1 MVCGYFLL
9 RAKKAVGIAAGVA
22 GRASDVVPTAY
33 EGQERNP
40 TVNDR
45 MQLQDNSVQ
54 SFSLLLKFK
63 FLFLSPNGEGVRKD
77 ERGREGAR
85 KGG

>member
-22 GRASDVVPTAY
+22 GRASDVIPTAY

-45 MQLQDNSVQ
+45 MQL
-54 SFSLLLKFK
+54 
-63 FLFLSPNGEGVRKD
+63 
-77 ERGREGAR
+77 
-85 KGG
+85 